1 MLILSHKTSRR
12 EVVVNLVIKERA
24 MVALKEKE
32 EVVMGKVMG
41 KVMDMVMDK
50 VMDMGMDMGM
60 DKNRVIDM
68 VKEDMG
74 KERQGN
80 TKVQPNHSLK
90 GYPDKE
96 DMDMGSNHSHKEICK
111 AILLKDRCMV
121 IIILV
126 VARK

>member
-1 MLILSHKTSRR
+1 MLTLSHKTSRR

-32 EVVMGKVMG
+32 EVVMAK
-41 KVMDMVMDK
+41 VMDK
-50 VMDMGMDMGM
+50 VMDMGM

-80 TKVQPNHSLK
+80 TKVQPNHSHK

-96 DMDMGSNHSHKEICK
+96 DMDLDSNHSHKEICK

>member
-32 EVVMGKVMG
+32 EVVMGKVM
-41 KVMDMVMDK
+41 DK
-50 VMDMGMDMGM
+50 VMDMGKGM

-80 TKVQPNHSLK
+80 TKVQPNHSHK

-96 DMDMGSNHSHKEICK
+96 DMDLDSNHSHKEVCK

-121 IIILV
+121 IILV

>member
-1 MLILSHKTSRR
+1 MLTLSHKTSRR

-32 EVVMGKVMG
+32 EVVMAKVMA
-41 KVMDMVMDK
+41 KVMDK
-50 VMDMGMDMGM
+50 VMDMGM

-80 TKVQPNHSLK
+80 TKVQPNHSHK

-96 DMDMGSNHSHKEICK
+96 DMDLDSNHSHKEICK

-121 IIILV
+121 IILV